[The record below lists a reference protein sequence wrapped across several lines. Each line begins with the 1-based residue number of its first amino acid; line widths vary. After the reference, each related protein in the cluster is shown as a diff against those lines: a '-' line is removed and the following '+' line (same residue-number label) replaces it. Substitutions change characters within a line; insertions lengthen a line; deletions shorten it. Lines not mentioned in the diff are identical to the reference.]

1 MLSRGGRDIR
11 YALIPVVSRYIP
23 SKVNKTVAH
32 LSLTTMDKAI
42 EWRILQFL
50 LERGAFDKEHAVSRR
65 EVKERFKMKESTL
78 SQKMRKMAYYKWVVG
93 HPERYNRF
101 YWLGER
107 AFEFLKDYRDFI
119 NHPYRD
125 FLY

>member
-1 MLSRGGRDIR
+1 MNLSWRLPREGGILKRE
-11 YALIPVVSRYIP
+11 
-23 SKVNKTVAH
+23 
-32 LSLTTMDKAI
+32 KAI

-65 EVKERFKMKESTL
+65 EVKERFKMRESTL

-107 AFEFLKDYRDFI
+107 AFEFLKKYRDFI